1 MTNKQPL
8 SDVYALLI
16 NREVKIARY
25 WPSLLDLC
33 IFIDRDKVEVNKKA
47 KKNEANIQL
56 Y

>member
-1 MTNKQPL
+1 MYN
-8 SDVYALLI
+8 YGLLI
-16 NREVKIARY
+16 NHEVKLVRY

-47 KKNEANIQL
+47 KKNEDNIQL